1 MVAALGLAGI
11 STAFSLL
18 KMIQKRTDSA
28 PSAAS
33 AGTQD
38 AAQAGQNLPPAMTG
52 PASFDPAALFKA
64 LDADKSGGITKEE
77 LVAGLKT
84 AVSGAGKSNGSFDTR
99 TFGAL
104 LSVQEASQKSNRADK
119 LFARLDTDNSGDI
132 SADELTAGLAGGK
145 QVDASRNGLDAL
157 FAMIDKDKDG
167 KISADE
173 LKSAMEN
180 AAQNRHDRHHHRHDW
195 SSLTTPATTTTT
207 ATAATATGVTEQR
220 TTA

>member
-18 KMIQKRTDSA
+18 KMIQKRSDG
-28 PSAAS
+28 PSSTGA

-38 AAQAGQNLPPAMTG
+38 AAQTGQNLPPAVTG

-77 LVAGLKT
+77 LVAGLKS
-84 AVSGAGKSNGSFDTR
+84 AVRGAGQSNASFDTR

-104 LSVQEASQKSNRADK
+104 LSVQEASEKSNRADK
-119 LFARLDTDNSGDI
+119 LFAKLDTDKSGDI
-132 SADELTAGLAGGK
+132 SAEELTAGLAGGK
-145 QVDASRNGLDAL
+145 QVDANKNGLDAL

-180 AAQNRHDRHHHRHDW
+180 AAQNRHDRHRHRHDW
-195 SSLTTPATTTTT
+195 SSLTTPATTTSSTT
-207 ATAATATGVTEQR
+207 NATTTGVTEPSP
-220 TTA
+220 TA

>member
-18 KMIQKRTDSA
+18 KMVQKRSEG
-28 PSAAS
+28 PSS
-33 AGTQD
+33 TSMTGTQN
-38 AAQAGQNLPPAMTG
+38 AAQTGQNLPPAVTG
-52 PASFDPAALFKA
+52 PASLDPAALFKA

-77 LVAGLKT
+77 LVAGLKS

-119 LFARLDTDNSGDI
+119 LFAKLDTDKSGDI
-132 SADELTAGLAGGK
+132 SAEELAAGLVGGK
-145 QVDASRNGLDAL
+145 QVDASKNGLDAL

-167 KISADE
+167 KISAGE

-195 SSLTTPATTTTT
+195 SSLTTPATPKTSAADATT
-207 ATAATATGVTEQR
+207 TGVTEPSA
-220 TTA
+220 TA